1 MISSEPHFIKGDED
15 VCPEAQDEEDVGN
28 GKGNHKVRAFI
39 PDEPWGCQVQDNTRK
54 RDAINRN
61 L

>member
-1 MISSEPHFIKGDED
+1 MIFPEPHFIEGDED
-15 VCPEAQDEEDVGN
+15 VCPEAQDEKYIGN
-28 GKGNHKVRAFI
+28 GKGDHKVMACI
-39 PDEPWGCQVQDNTRK
+39 PDEPRGRKVQNNTHK